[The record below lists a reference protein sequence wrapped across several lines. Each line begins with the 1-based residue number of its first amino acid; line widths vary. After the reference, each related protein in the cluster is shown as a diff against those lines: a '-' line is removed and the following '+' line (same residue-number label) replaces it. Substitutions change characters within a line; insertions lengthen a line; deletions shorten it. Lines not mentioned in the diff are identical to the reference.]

1 MAIDWESISSAA
13 LSLSALALL
22 WFILRLRQR
31 RLLAST
37 TNPFEY
43 SGEARNPSDL
53 MVPDT
58 DALAELDRLL
68 ALRSDSDE

>member
-1 MAIDWESISSAA
+1 MAIDWESIPSAA

-43 SGEARNPSDL
+43 SREARNPSDL

>member
-1 MAIDWESISSAA
+1 MAIDWESISTAV

-31 RLLAST
+31 RLLASK
-37 TNPFEY
+37 TNAFEY

-53 MVPDT
+53 MVPD
-58 DALAELDRLL
+58 AEGLAELDRLL

>member
-1 MAIDWESISSAA
+1 MAIDWESISTVA

-53 MVPDT
+53 MVPDAE
-58 DALAELDRLL
+58 ALAELDRLL
-68 ALRSDSDE
+68 ALRNDSDE

>member
-53 MVPDT
+53 IVPDT

>member
-1 MAIDWESISSAA
+1 MAIDWESISTAA

-37 TNPFEY
+37 TNPFVY
-43 SGEARNPSDL
+43 SGKARDPSDL
-53 MVPDT
+53 MIPDAE
-58 DALAELDRLL
+58 ALAELDRLL